1 LGLIVNRKH
10 IIKNSRNP
18 DKAMNGRRSS
28 TAAII
33 PLQKSGRSVPS
44 LSMCQGRRP
53 DLPAEIPG
61 DRDRDLVRGD
71 PPRAP
76 GCDDI
81 VVLQPLH
88 MPRDRRTR
96 DTNRIDELLPG
107 RHRPV
112 EQDGED
118 LPGRLVAKV
127 FEGVLLLCGV
137 GSVVLIEPDRCD
149 ILADCDLVRE
159 PEDVQVVPQR
169 PHIHLA
175 GKSSE
180 MNTQVL
186 PDMIVDLRPDLLIEK
201 QAEN

>member
-1 LGLIVNRKH
+1 
-10 IIKNSRNP
+10 
-18 DKAMNGRRSS
+18 
-28 TAAII
+28 
-33 PLQKSGRSVPS
+33 
-44 LSMCQGRRP
+44 MCPGRRP

-96 DTNRIDELLPG
+96 DTDRLGELLPG

-118 LPGRLVAKV
+118 LPGRLVAEV
-127 FEGVLLLCGV
+127 FEDVLLLGAV
-137 GSVVLIEPDRCD
+137 RSIVLIEPDRCD
-149 ILADCDLVRE
+149 ILADRDLVRE
-159 PEDVQVVPQR
+159 PEDVQVIPQR
-169 PHIHLA
+169 PPLHLHLA

-180 MNTQVL
+180 VNGRVL
-186 PDMIVDLRPDLLIEK
+186 PDMIVDLRPDLLVEDIG
-201 QAEN
+201 ARPRSAGSPDIPRTS